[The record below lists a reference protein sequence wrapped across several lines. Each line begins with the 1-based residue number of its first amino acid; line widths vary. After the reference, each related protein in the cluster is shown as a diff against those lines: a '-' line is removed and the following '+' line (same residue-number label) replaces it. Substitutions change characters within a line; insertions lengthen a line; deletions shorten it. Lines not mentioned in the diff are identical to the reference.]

1 MATRSTS
8 CSRDNRQI
16 ELGSTASKSVM
27 SAGKL
32 TLVLLL
38 ACALAPDQSRGD
50 AGIRADLPRATT
62 VEKSNP
68 LNQAGHQPTKRA
80 ENPQYDPSRLL
91 WGDVHFFREWHIQH
105 NVLTNEYR
113 LLGPDEKPIVSG
125 TFEVCHDR
133 LTKIRHDRNLPPMKG
148 EAVVLV
154 HGLVRSFS
162 RMLMARQHLEKA
174 GYENVFVFD
183 YASTEVDI
191 PTAAESLHRAIQSLE
206 GIEKVHLVA
215 HSMGGIVVRQYL
227 AKHPEPRIG
236 RLVMLGTPNQGA
248 ELSDR
253 FGNNPVFRFVFGPAA
268 EQLATPHADAPPQAD
283 LKNSSE
289 PAKPEF
295 LKELP
300 APKCEFAVIAGCR
313 GTDMGYN
320 PLIPG
325 DDDGI
330 VGLASTPLVG
340 AKDSMTV
347 HCHHSRLTRDPAVL
361 ECVTRFLK
369 EGKLRKEGPPQPI
382 LNLAAPPATEDISL
396 SRLKQQWK
404 RLEADLAREVR
415 LQALDVLSGP
425 RESAVAPAEKS
436 PGRLRRF
443 ARRIQSFNI
452 TLSIGDAPPQP
463 STPAN

>member
-1 MATRSTS
+1 MS
-8 CSRDNRQI
+8 
-16 ELGSTASKSVM
+16 LGR
-27 SAGKL
+27 L

-38 ACALAPDQSRGD
+38 GSPFAPNLCQGD
-50 AGIRADLPRATT
+50 AGKRAALPRAAT
-62 VEKSNP
+62 VDKN
-68 LNQAGHQPTKRA
+68 NQHDQAGHQPAKRA
-80 ENPQYDPSRLL
+80 ENPQYDPSRLH
-91 WGDVHFFREWHIQH
+91 WGDVHFYREWHIQR
-105 NVLTNEYR
+105 NVVTNEYR
-113 LLGPDEKPIVSG
+113 LLGPDENRIVSG

-133 LTKIRHDRNLPPMKG
+133 LTKIRHTQGLPPMKG

-162 RMLMARQHLEKA
+162 RMLMARQCLAKA
-174 GYENVFVFD
+174 GFENVFIFD

-206 GIEKVHLVA
+206 GIEKIHLVA

-227 AKHPEPRIG
+227 AKHPEPRMG

-253 FGNNPVFRFVFGPAA
+253 FGNNPLFRFVFGPAA
-268 EQLATPHADAPPQAD
+268 EQLATPHADAPPQPD
-283 LKNSSE
+283 LKNSAR
-289 PAKPEF
+289 PPKPDF

-313 GTDMGYN
+313 GSNMGYN

-347 HCHHSRLTRDPAVL
+347 QCHHSRLTRDPAVL
-361 ECVTRFLK
+361 ECVIRFLK
-369 EGKLRKEGPPQPI
+369 EGKLRKQGPAQPI
-382 LNLAAPPATEDISL
+382 LNLPAAPPSEDVSL
-396 SRLKQQWK
+396 SRLKEKWK
-404 RLEADLAREVR
+404 RLEADLDRKVR
-415 LQALDVLSGP
+415 RQALDVLAVP
-425 RESAVAPAEKS
+425 REQGVAPAEKS

-443 ARRIQSFNI
+443 AKRIQSLSI
-452 TLSIGDAPPQP
+452 TLSIGDPQP
-463 STPAN
+463 QPPAPAN